1 MTPLYGCQV
10 LGWFHFFGRKY
21 FLDIKIKGQSDPRK
35 DAIFYG
41 YSDVSVSFF
50 SISVQWRIGV
60 RIRPWALWSH
70 RSRSQFNSWSVW
82 SVFLMRTRLGI
93 TIVGGG
99 RGRAC
104 VCDGSTLYTKIM
116 YPPLAIAPSRCG
128 IILHRLMSLD
138 TSLMVKGSY
147 DSPWRQTVGRPD
159 SLVMVP
165 DSFKEA
171 SFGL

>member
-1 MTPLYGCQV
+1 MGARFLVDPIFWQKVLLGHQNKGSKWPSKRWDFFTATPMSAC
-10 LGWFHFFGRKY
+10 HFF
-21 FLDIKIKGQSDPRK
+21 I
-35 DAIFYG
+35 AV
-41 YSDVSVSFF
+41 YSGGS
-50 SISVQWRIGV
+50 GV
-60 RIRPWALWSH
+60 RIRPWALWS
-70 RSRSQFNSWSVW
+70 RLSRSQFNSWSVR

-171 SFGL
+171 SLGL